1 MLLWNI
7 ETDKRCIAVDLHQL
21 LAFLNLQQ
29 HEKNRSFHQFI
40 LDSFRVTWPDWS
52 HPFLTMS
59 TKKYFDQLYFMWV
72 CINLQK
78 IQKNSLICSGD
89 IVDFKILQFDWLRI
103 FWPISQE
110 QKFSQIWF
118 LCKNTANNI
127 SFHYRVNSVKINQQI
142 FQ

>member
-7 ETDKRCIAVDLHQL
+7 ETDKRCIVVEFYQI

-29 HEKNRSFHQFI
+29 LEKTDHSINSFLIPLESHKQTGHTHFWPCPLKDIFINFI
-40 LDSFRVTWPDWS
+40 LCEFV
-52 HPFLTMS
+52 S
-59 TKKYFDQLYFMWV
+59 TCKKS
-72 CINLQK
+72 K
-78 IQKNSLICSGD
+78 KNSQICSGD

>member
-7 ETDKRCIAVDLHQL
+7 ETDKRCILVDLHQL

-59 TKKYFDQLYFMWV
+59 TKKLYFMWV